1 MLGGQ
6 RSAEWLR
13 CRAKQVHLQGV
24 GQDPVYN
31 DDSTIKGI
39 CLNSPTSRQVSDSG
53 CWKCMFQICTWVL
66 TDLICWLLMHQPKM
80 WWFVCAEELS
90 TKICALCNLQ
100 GWQLVTT
107 WLWNY
112 PWTQTQNIVAIVHM
126 GRANAAI
133 LSQHGVMQV
142 FYHSHSTLR
151 TNCAC
156 SRACN
161 QSHLIWNLII
171 TVLPWLVQQQ
181 ECICVN
187 YVWQ

>member
-1 MLGGQ
+1 MITQSKEYVWIPPHHVKCLTLVVENACFKFAASGKKHL
-6 RSAEWLR
+6 SANRFDL
-13 CRAKQVHLQGV
+13 
-24 GQDPVYN
+24 
-31 DDSTIKGI
+31 
-39 CLNSPTSRQVSDSG
+39 
-53 CWKCMFQICTWVL
+53 L
-66 TDLICWLLMHQPKM
+66 TTHQPKM

-90 TKICALCNLQ
+90 TKICPLCNLQ

-112 PWTQTQNIVAIVHM
+112 SWTQTQNIVAIGHM
-126 GRANAAI
+126 GRASAAI

-142 FYHSHSTLR
+142 FYHSHSTLG

-161 QSHLIWNLII
+161 QSHLIWDLII

-181 ECICVN
+181 KYICVN

>member
-1 MLGGQ
+1 MFEFPHIM
-6 RSAEWLR
+6 SSVWLWLL
-13 CRAKQVHLQGV
+13 KMHVSNLLHLER
-24 GQDPVYN
+24 N
-31 DDSTIKGI
+31 
-39 CLNSPTSRQVSDSG
+39 
-53 CWKCMFQICTWVL
+53 TWVL

-80 WWFVCAEELS
+80 WWFDCAEELS

-112 PWTQTQNIVAIVHM
+112 PWTQTQNIVAIGHM
-126 GRANAAI
+126 GHASAVI
-133 LSQHGVMQV
+133 LSKHGVMQI
-142 FYHSHSTLR
+142 FYQSHSTLR

-161 QSHLIWNLII
+161 QSHLVWDLII

-181 ECICVN
+181 ECTCV
-187 YVWQ
+187 YFVWQ